1 MRRLAF
7 SCTDVTRAA
16 FRRPCFRFRGS
27 YGQRLRR
34 EARLRAV
41 RGVGGG
47 NIGRAPSLNRQR
59 LGVLLVLTASDDA
72 GWRFTFPQRKDE
84 SGTER
89 FSLSPEWT

>member
-1 MRRLAF
+1 M
-7 SCTDVTRAA
+7 
-16 FRRPCFRFRGS
+16 
-27 YGQRLRR
+27 
-34 EARLRAV
+34 
-41 RGVGGG
+41 GGG

-59 LGVLLVLTASDDA
+59 LGVLLLMASDDT